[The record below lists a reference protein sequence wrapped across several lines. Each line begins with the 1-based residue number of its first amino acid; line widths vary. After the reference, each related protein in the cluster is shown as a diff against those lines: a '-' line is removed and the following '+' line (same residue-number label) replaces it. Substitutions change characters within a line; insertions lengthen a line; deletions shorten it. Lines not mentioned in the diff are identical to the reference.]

1 MPSRKLRKHIAVR
14 CQDGVAETLA
24 TLPQALNWLARN
36 ADRISITPRT
46 KRLFAEADA
55 EGSLR
60 KLRAATRALEEL
72 VADLP
77 G

>member
-1 MPSRKLRKHIAVR
+1 MPSRQLRKHIVVR
-14 CQDGVAETLA
+14 CQNGMNETLA
-24 TLPQALNWLARN
+24 TLPQAMNWLARN
-36 ADRISITPRT
+36 ADRISVTPRT

-60 KLRAATRALEEL
+60 KMRAATRALEEL

-77 G
+77 S